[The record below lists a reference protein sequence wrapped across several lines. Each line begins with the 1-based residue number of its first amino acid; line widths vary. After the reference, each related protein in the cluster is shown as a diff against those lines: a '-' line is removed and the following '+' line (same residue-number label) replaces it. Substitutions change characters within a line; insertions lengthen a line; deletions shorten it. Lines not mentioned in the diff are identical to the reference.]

1 MKTLLCYG
9 DSNTWGYVPLK
20 KTRYDT
26 KTRWPMALMR
36 ILNGGSPESP
46 LSYEDPQWWVVE
58 EGMNAR
64 TTSREDPIEGDLNGM
79 RHLYPTLLSH
89 KPLDLVI
96 IMLGTN
102 DLKVR
107 FSPIPEDIARGA
119 QKLAIA
125 AQNPLFGPN
134 ETPAKALLICP
145 PPLVD
150 SPNRNPIFGDATALS
165 RKLAPLYRQ
174 YAEEAGAAFL
184 DAGEFI
190 QTSTLDGIH
199 LERES
204 HLKLALALAGV
215 IRGM

>member
-1 MKTLLCYG
+1 
-9 DSNTWGYVPLK
+9 
-20 KTRYDT
+20 
-26 KTRWPMALMR
+26 MALMR

-46 LSYEDPQWWVVE
+46 LLRDEPLWWVVE

-79 RHLYPTLLSH
+79 RHLYPVLLSH
-89 KPLDLVI
+89 KPQDIVI

-125 AQNPLFGPN
+125 AHNPLFGPG
-134 ETPAKALLICP
+134 ETPPKVLLSCP
-145 PPLVD
+145 PPLAE
-150 SPNRNPIFGDATALS
+150 SSNRNPIFGDAPALS
-165 RKLAPLYRQ
+165 RKLAPLYRE
-174 YAEEAGAAFL
+174 YAEEAGVSFL

-190 QTSTLDGIH
+190 RTSSLDGIH
-199 LERES
+199 LEGES
-204 HLKLALALAGV
+204 HLKLALAVAAAVGK
-215 IRGM
+215 M

>member
-1 MKTLLCYG
+1 M
-9 DSNTWGYVPLK
+9 V
-20 KTRYDT
+20 
-26 KTRWPMALMR
+26 LMR
-36 ILNGGSPESP
+36 VLNGGSPESP
-46 LSYEDPQWWVVE
+46 LSWDEPRWWVVE

-79 RHLYPTLLSH
+79 RHLYPILLSH

-125 AQNPLFGPN
+125 AQNPLFGPD
-134 ETPAKALLICP
+134 ETPPKALLICP
-145 PPLVD
+145 PPLAE
-150 SPNRNPIFGDATALS
+150 SPNRNPIFGDSGPLS

-174 YAEEAGAAFL
+174 YAEEAGVSFL
-184 DAGEFI
+184 DAGEFV
-190 QTSTLDGIH
+190 QTSSLDGVH
-199 LERES
+199 LEAEG
-204 HLKLALALAGV
+204 HLKLALAVAEAV
-215 IRGM
+215 KKM